1 MNDLLFYDDII
12 ISNGDL
18 VVGESTIQHQFDLL
32 KSKPFDWLFAPEIG
46 VDVELFLDDEGRV
59 DNLFRRI
66 KFEFERDGMAVNN
79 IQVLKDDFYGG
90 VITADT
96 IRIDALYQ

>member
-1 MNDLLFYDDII
+1 MNDLLFYEDII
-12 ISNGDL
+12 IESGDL
-18 VVGESTIQHQFDLL
+18 QIGDSTIQHQFDLL

-46 VDVELFLDDEGRV
+46 VDVESFLDDEKTAN
-59 DNLFRRI
+59 DLFRRI
-66 KFEFERDGMAVNN
+66 KFEFERDGMSVNS
-79 IQVLKDDFYGG
+79 IQILKDDFFQG